1 MRRIQEVLKNKLSL
15 PSRIAAKKAM
25 LTKETVKKWLVF
37 LQKVQALEGETVE
50 EGHVLEKLNF
60 KLVKSRGAKV

>member
-1 MRRIQEVLKNKLSL
+1 VRRIQEVLKNKLSL

-37 LQKVQALEGETVE
+37 CKKFRHWKEKQWRKVTYLR
-50 EGHVLEKLNF
+50 
-60 KLVKSRGAKV
+60 SRSSSL